1 MFSCGIVSTSLRA
14 WNNVVQKGGHK
25 ILFLILPSVVFI
37 AGRPVGSTRE
47 TGILAYERR
56 GRVLHAV
63 ANCSDC
69 LFANLFLA
77 ETVLVLSIHC
87 RGIIDLTTRL
97 NFNQSTLPLIDH
109 KNRKRIL

>member
-1 MFSCGIVSTSLRA
+1 M
-14 WNNVVQKGGHK
+14 
-25 ILFLILPSVVFI
+25 
-37 AGRPVGSTRE
+37 GSTRE
-47 TGILAYERR
+47 TGIRAYERR
-56 GRVLHAV
+56 RRVLHAV

-77 ETVLVLSIHC
+77 ETILVLSIHC

-109 KNRKRIL
+109 KNRKRILQKLISSYYKGQKKEQLGETTGRADFYFSLDFLF